1 MTIKPS
7 HASFMTYT
15 RLKFSELLFNS
26 TIFVGSVLNF
36 LTYNFLSS
44 HATVLTAALKLARKF
59 LFFSSLP
66 IRFPYTMSQF
76 SLTSTKSKKT
86 TPQEFSIHTK
96 CGECITTKGP
106 SSQISWKESLMKWS
120 SREKREKTSEKFVI
134 GMENNDFF
142 FNFRVI
148 ILCTRPSRNLST
160 FFFCVLASFEVSQW
174 WALEISEHTVAFLL
188 N

>member
-142 FNFRVI
+142 FQFPCYYSLHSAQPKSLN
-148 ILCTRPSRNLST
+148 
-160 FFFCVLASFEVSQW
+160 FFCVLASFEVSQW
-174 WALEISEHTVAFLL
+174 WAENFWAYRRFFT
-188 N
+188 